1 MATIN
6 SLITDMEKLREEL
19 HRLRT
24 DVLPVKAGNLAVRH
38 FKENF
43 RVGGWQDGD
52 IKPWAITWRQRYGG
66 RDAASRFTPLLSRRA
81 RLMSATRFTPE
92 NGQVTVIND
101 TPYARIHNEG
111 GTVSQNITITP
122 KFRKFAWAKFFEAGG
137 GKSKEKG
144 QDIPEAAKMWR
155 GLALTKKTSIAR
167 TITIPKRQFMGKPRE
182 LVEDIRNLMKQE
194 IERLLKK

>member
-6 SLITDMEKLREEL
+6 SLITDLEKLREEL

-24 DVLPVKAGNLAVRH
+24 DVLPIKAGNLAVRH
-38 FKENF
+38 FKQNF
-43 RVGGWQDGD
+43 YVGGYQDGD
-52 IKPWAITWRQRYGG
+52 IRRWPDTWRQRHGG
-66 RDAASRFTPLLSRRA
+66 KDAASRYSPLLSRRN

-111 GTVSQNITITP
+111 GTVSQTITITP
-122 KFRKFAWAKFFEAGG
+122 KLRKFAWAKFFEAGG
-137 GKSKEKG
+137 GKGKGKG
-144 QDIPEAAKMWR
+144 QDIPEEAKVWR
-155 GLALTKKTSIAR
+155 GLALTKKTSISR
-167 TITIPKRQFMGKPRE
+167 TITIPRRQFMGKSRE
-182 LVEDIRNLMKQE
+182 LVEEIRTLMKQE